1 MLQITSSRASTHR
14 TLLLLCATLLLSG
27 AAAIA
32 QPQPARTPVAPP
44 SAPWQPWQFGLYLGG
59 LLNAPSASFTS
70 LPGLSTCLG
79 DTVGF
84 DGGSGGGFALSAMAG
99 LRPRIA
105 EGFGSHIGASLRIG
119 FASTGTTFETTENIG
134 PAIDRSGT
142 VSDVID
148 SYTIKTTISE
158 LRIEPSVTY
167 QVSVDAPL
175 VVSLGAKLG
184 LLMSSTYEQSESVTS
199 PAGASFADGSTQR
212 NTNSGDLTE
221 TSSMLAGISLGVG
234 YDFWVT
240 PTIIL
245 RPELSGML
253 ALGSPVS
260 GITWSPHEL
269 RGGISILYTG
279 LAAHS
284 TPLGD

>member
-1 MLQITSSRASTHR
+1 M
-14 TLLLLCATLLLSG
+14 LCATLLLS
-27 AAAIA
+27 AASAIA
-32 QPQPARTPVAPP
+32 QPQPARTPVA
-44 SAPWQPWQFGLYLGG
+44 SSSPWQPLQFGLYVGG
-59 LLNAPSASFTS
+59 MAGAPSASFTS

-79 DTVGF
+79 DTSGF
-84 DGGSGGGFALSAMAG
+84 DGGSGGGFAVAAMAG
-99 LRPRIA
+99 LRPRIS
-105 EGFGSHIGASLRIG
+105 GDFLSHVGAWLRVG

-158 LRIEPSVTY
+158 LRLEPSVTY
-167 QVSVDAPL
+167 QVGVDVPL

-184 LLMSSTYEQSESVTS
+184 LLMSSTYEQSEGVSS
-199 PAGASFADGSTQR
+199 PAGATFADGSTQR

-221 TSSMLAGISLGVG
+221 TSGLLAGIDLGIG
-234 YDFWVT
+234 YDIWVGQ
-240 PTIIL
+240 TIVL
-245 RPELSGML
+245 RPEVSGML

-260 GITWSPHEL
+260 GVTWSPHEL
-269 RGGISILYTG
+269 RGGLSILYTPM
-279 LAAHS
+279 AAHS